1 MKKTYQNPTTMIV
14 KIQTVH
20 MIAASKLDVGNAYGT
35 GDAVLSRD
43 NDSDW
48 DDEY

>member
-14 KIQTVH
+14 KIQTVQ
-20 MIAASKLDVGNAYGT
+20 MIAASTKMYGIDAT
-35 GDAVLSRD
+35 GTAMGRD